1 MRRVVRF
8 LLPIFFLGLGIGTY
22 KYLVKTKPQA
32 ERKAREEQGTLVEVA
47 SVARTQHAIVVHAQG
62 SVMPAEQIVLQ
73 PEVGGRI
80 VWRSDNLAPGAIV
93 RAGEPLVR
101 LDASNYQLALRQQEA
116 QVNRAE
122 LDLQL
127 EASRKEIAQREWQLL
142 SNPKGT
148 SEARAPNPLAVR
160 DPQMKTAE
168 VSVDAAK
175 SALDSAKLNVSRTG
189 LVAPFNAFVQ
199 RAAAD
204 RGQLVS
210 PGSQIA
216 TLVGIDRCWVQIS
229 VPLENLAYIRVPG
242 LNADEGSAANVFQQV
257 GDQRIER
264 KGRVVRL
271 LGDLDPVGRMA
282 RVLVEIE
289 DPFNLHVE
297 GPRGLPLLIGAFV
310 NVQIE
315 GGVLDAVFEVPRVAL
330 RDGDRVYLFG
340 KDARLEPRDLRV
352 VWRTP
357 DSVLVREGLTESDR
371 LITSRLGNAIPGMLL
386 RLASAPKATGKLSE
400 RQ

>member
-1 MRRVVRF
+1 MRRVLRSILPLLF
-8 LLPIFFLGLGIGTY
+8 LALGAGVFMY
-22 KYLVKTKPQA
+22 FVKTKPQA
-32 ERKAREEQGTLVEVA
+32 EKKAITDLGALVEVT
-47 SVARTQHAIVVHAQG
+47 SVARTDHDVVVHAQG
-62 SVMPAEQIVLQ
+62 TVTPAEQIVLQ

-80 VWRSDNLAPGAIV
+80 LWRSENLVPGAIV

-142 SNPKGT
+142 APTQG
-148 SEARAPNPLAVR
+148 EGARAPNPLAVR
-160 DPQMKTAE
+160 DPQMKTAQ
-168 VSVDAAK
+168 VSVEAAK

-199 RAAAD
+199 RASAD

-216 TLVGIDRCWVQIS
+216 TLIGVDRVWVQIS
-229 VPLENLAYIRVPG
+229 VPLENLTHIAVPG
-242 LNADEGSAANVFQQV
+242 LNAEQGAEALVYQQV

-264 KGRVVRL
+264 RGRVVRL

-289 DPFNLHVE
+289 DPFHLSVQTE
-297 GPRGLPLLIGAFV
+297 RGLPLLIGAFV
-310 NVQIE
+310 NVEIA
-315 GGVLDAVFEVPRVAL
+315 GGKLASVMQVPRTAL
-330 RDGDRVYLFG
+330 RDGDRVYVFG
-340 KDARLEPRDLRV
+340 RDARLELRDLRV

-357 DSVLVREGLTESDR
+357 ESVLVSTGLTEQDR
-371 LITSRLGNAIPGMLL
+371 VITSRLGSAVPGMLL
-386 RLASAPKATGKLSE
+386 RLATLPKASGSLSE
-400 RQ
+400 KQ